1 MGGMKSGSIT
11 DIDAITTMGNQAL
24 RTLYEQVFH
33 RSAPKRARVELLR
46 KNLVWAVQA
55 HQQGHAP
62 GPLRQSLINAS
73 HKLQINKQSVNY
85 RAGTRLVREWQGQT
99 YEITILDKGYLWQ
112 GKTYRSLTAIA
123 NTITGT
129 SYSGP
134 RFFGLKTGK
143 NDDKP

>member
-1 MGGMKSGSIT
+1 MEGDIIT
-11 DIDAITTMGNQAL
+11 DIDAITTMGSQAL
-24 RTLYEQVFH
+24 RALYEQLFQ
-33 RSAPKRARVELLR
+33 RPAPKRARVELLR

-55 HQQGHAP
+55 HQQGHAA
-62 GPLRQSLINAS
+62 GLLRQSLINAS
-73 HKLQINKQSVNY
+73 HKLQGNRQAVSY

-99 YEITILDKGYLWQ
+99 YEVTILDKGYLWQ

-134 RFFGLKTGK
+134 RFFGLNADK
-143 NDDKP
+143 NNDAKP